1 MGTRHLIEVK
11 DSKGNLKVSQYCQ
24 WDGYPTGAG
33 SRIVDFLKK
42 EGNIEK
48 LDKALDKVR
57 FFNQEEWEKLVNMH
71 NEKDKDTIQYVNDF
85 ISRDLSVDVL
95 DNIINTNIK
104 EVLLQDSSD
113 FKKDTLMCEW
123 YYLIDLKYETLYI
136 WNMPFDFDKLPNKQK
151 LEKMENDEDI

>member
-33 SRIVDFLKK
+33 SGIVDFLKK

-57 FFNQEEWEKLVNMH
+57 FFNKEEWEKLVDEYENH
-71 NEKDKDTIQYVNDF
+71 NKETIKYVEEF
-85 ISRDLSVDVL
+85 ISRDLSVDIL
-95 DNIINTNIK
+95 DNIINTDKK

-136 WNMPFDFDKLPNKQK
+136 WNIPFDFDKLPTKNKLK
-151 LEKMENDEDI
+151 KMENDEDI